1 MIFTVVPCRP
11 KESFFPWAKI
21 KFVLKFIVRDKK
33 NGESY
38 LPGQSRQLKNYLPG
52 QFRQIKNHF
61 TRTVLPP

>member
-33 NGESY
+33 NTKI
-38 LPGQSRQLKNYLPG
+38 QNMINTIFTIINIDKNK
-52 QFRQIKNHF
+52 QN
-61 TRTVLPP
+61 